1 MNENL
6 PQEPALKFVDGA
18 LSKTQHA
25 TDVANAFLKNGVDS
39 VLQTTHQ
46 LRDSAQHATDKT
58 THFIRE
64 EPIKSVLI
72 AAATGAVLM
81 ALVGMVSRSSGRS

>member
-1 MNENL
+1 MNEMNS
-6 PQEPALKFVDGA
+6 PEPIAKFADGA

-25 TDVANAFLKNGVDS
+25 TDAANAFLKSSVDS
-39 VLQTTHQ
+39 VVHTTQQ
-46 LRDSAQHATDKT
+46 LRDSAQQATDKT
-58 THFIRE
+58 TLYIRD

-81 ALVGMVSRSSGRS
+81 GLIGMMRRSPHRA